1 HGIGGRGEGAGGRRA
16 ERGPDRVMGAARVL
30 VGRNKRRRAYHMRV
44 RQRQNIEDPL
54 PVAGDKLVCLRNN
67 RKKGLFNGGLWRVK
81 SRAQSKS
88 KIITMRLSPDE
99 DFGSKVTKVSV
110 RGDCFGG
117 AIETIPWEQRKPYD
131 EFDYGY
137 VLTVH
142 KSQGSQWD
150 DVVLFDESF
159 AFQDSR
165 ARWLYTGITR
175 AAKRLSIVV

>member
-1 HGIGGRGEGAGGRRA
+1 MKA
-16 ERGPDRVMGAARVL
+16 DQVL
-30 VGRNKRRRAYHMRV
+30 VGRNNTRRAYNMRI
-44 RQRQNIEDPL
+44 REKQHITDPL

-67 RKKGLFNGGLWRVK
+67 RKKALFNGGLWRVK
-81 SRAQSKS
+81 ARAQSKS
-88 KIITMRLSPDE
+88 RIVTMRLVPDE
-99 DFGSKVTKVSV
+99 ELAAKAVKVSV
-110 RGDCFGG
+110 RSDCFEGG
-117 AIETIPWEQRKPYD
+117 IEAIGWEQRKPYD

>member
-1 HGIGGRGEGAGGRRA
+1 MKEKPSTRR
-16 ERGPDRVMGAARVL
+16 D
-30 VGRNKRRRAYHMRV
+30 
-44 RQRQNIEDPL
+44 I
-54 PVAGDKLVCLRNN
+54 LR
-67 RKKGLFNGGLWRVK
+67 
-81 SRAQSKS
+81 
-88 KIITMRLSPDE
+88 MRLQPDE
-99 DFGSKVTKVSV
+99 GFAGKGIKVSV
-110 RGDCFGG
+110 RPECFTGG
-117 AIETIPWEQRKPYD
+117 IEALEWPLRKRCD

-175 AAKRLSIVV
+175 AAKRLSVVV

>member
-1 HGIGGRGEGAGGRRA
+1 MCSSDLI
-16 ERGPDRVMGAARVL
+16 V
-30 VGRNKRRRAYHMRV
+30 
-44 RQRQNIEDPL
+44 
-54 PVAGDKLVCLRNN
+54 
-67 RKKGLFNGGLWRVK
+67 
-81 SRAQSKS
+81 
-88 KIITMRLSPDE
+88 TMRLAPDE
-99 DFGSKVTKVSV
+99 DVRSKPVKVSV
-110 RGDCFGG
+110 RTDCFAGG
-117 AIETIPWEQRKPYD
+117 IEDIPWEQRKPYD

-175 AAKRLSIVV
+175 AAKRLSVVV